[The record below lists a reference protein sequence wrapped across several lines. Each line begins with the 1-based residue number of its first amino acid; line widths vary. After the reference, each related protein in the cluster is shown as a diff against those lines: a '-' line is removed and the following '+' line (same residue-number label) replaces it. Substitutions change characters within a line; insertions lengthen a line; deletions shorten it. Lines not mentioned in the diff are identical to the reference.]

1 MMDGPWQAKQFI
13 TDHLKADLPQRLVR
27 YRNHWQ
33 LDDVRLPTPELFLS
47 HEPIGLDHWPTI
59 TTIQMNTPSLE
70 RIDYVNY
77 SADPVYRVTYNM
89 RTYVWVRGVGPE
101 ETTETRDRLTT
112 VVRSALLDHPS
123 MTKSEEKW
131 FPSINVEVRLNETSM
146 KEEYSDLSFAKG
158 DRVIAGAFIAYEF
171 ALNEVIL
178 REHNGTVSEFD
189 LETVP
194 LDWDGIR

>member
-1 MMDGPWQAKQFI
+1 MMDGPWQAKQFV
-13 TDHLKADLPQRLVR
+13 TKYLAEDLPSRMIR

-33 LDDVRLPTPELFLS
+33 LDDERLPTPELFLGY
-47 HEPIGLDHWPTI
+47 EPIGLDQWPTI

-77 SADPVYRVTYNM
+77 SADPVYRVTYNL

-101 ETTETRDRLTT
+101 QTTEMRDRLTT

-123 MTKSEEKW
+123 MIRSQEAW
-131 FPSINVEVRLNETSM
+131 FPSINVEVRLNETTM
-146 KEEYSDLSFAKG
+146 KEEYSDLSYAKG

-171 ALNEVIL
+171 ALNETIM
-178 REHNGTVSEFD
+178 RDHNGSISEFD
-189 LETVP
+189 INAVP
-194 LDWDGIR
+194 LDWDNIR